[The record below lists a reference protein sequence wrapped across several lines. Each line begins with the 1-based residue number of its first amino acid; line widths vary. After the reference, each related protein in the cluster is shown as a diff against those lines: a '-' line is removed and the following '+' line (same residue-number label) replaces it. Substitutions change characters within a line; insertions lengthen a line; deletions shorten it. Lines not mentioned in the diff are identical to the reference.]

1 MTGLRCA
8 EQGVMRFNACKILTR
23 NRHPT
28 FSESVT
34 ALGGGSKRL
43 HKTSRPFSTLS
54 PRYGVVRNSLGEDH
68 FVKEDRATHQDHSR
82 KLILYSKPG
91 CCLCDGLKEKL
102 HLAFLVGGEHDISD
116 VELEV
121 RDITTKEEW
130 EQAYQYEIPVLACM
144 KGNGIEEV
152 IPRFSPRLTIEQ
164 LQKKLAAVLP
174 NAVPL

>member
-8 EQGVMRFNACKILTR
+8 EQGVMRLNACKILTR

-28 FSESVT
+28 FCESVT

-68 FVKEDRATHQDHSR
+68 FVKEDGATHQDHSR

-121 RDITTKEEW
+121 HDESQT
-130 EQAYQYEIPVLACM
+130 
-144 KGNGIEEV
+144 
-152 IPRFSPRLTIEQ
+152 S
-164 LQKKLAAVLP
+164 
-174 NAVPL
+174 